1 MWWKTTEI
9 YRVALPYDQITALNE
24 TPIISSVEVGVFIR
38 NSERQNAVIKELES
52 FFQTGGSYVLK
63 FVPISVDQKLL
74 DTLKTPARLESEI
87 LKSYKVTA
95 GNLLLAEWSKLKE
108 DVLITSDRT
117 MFLSE
122 TVSASKIHQVL
133 RTLLLREHKIK
144 SILGMVRT
152 FDGEPLRH
160 SVAPPSA
167 EYEILISVLNPR
179 PDLQQLHWNIKEA
192 TEQYLAPFLNDLNSL
207 SNFALKSQWKY
218 QVQLQYDSRQVNLV
232 FLT

>member
-9 YRVALPYDQITALNE
+9 YRVALPYDQISALNE
-24 TPIISSVEVGVFIR
+24 TPIVSTVQVGIFIQ
-38 NSERQNAVIKELES
+38 NSERQNALIKDLET
-52 FFQTGGSYVLK
+52 FFQTGGSYTLK
-63 FVPISVDQKLL
+63 FIPIRVDAKLL
-74 DTLKTPARLESEI
+74 ETLMTPARLESEI
-87 LKSYKVTA
+87 LKTYKVTP
-95 GNLLLAEWSKLKE
+95 GNLLFAEWSKLKE

-117 MFLSE
+117 IFLSE
-122 TVSASKIHQVL
+122 TASASKIHQVL
-133 RTLLLREHKIK
+133 RTFILREHKIK

-192 TEQYLAPFLNDLNSL
+192 TKQYLAPFLKDLNSL

-218 QVQLQYDSRQVNLV
+218 QVQLQYDSRQVKIN
-232 FLT
+232 